1 MPTSQPEEKSEEWRY
16 FNGLG
21 KQHLKDHNWDSIDVE
36 IFQSGAKW
44 CVKEI
49 LGRREAEDFDI
60 FNNRLQLQ
68 HQDKQHS
75 YADMI

>member
-21 KQHLKDHNWDSIDVE
+21 KQHLKDHNWDSIDVG
-36 IFQSGAKW
+36 IFQAAAKW
-44 CVKEI
+44 GFKEI

-60 FNNRLQLQ
+60 FNNQLQPQ
-68 HQDKQHS
+68 HQDKLHS
-75 YADMI
+75 HADTI